1 MRKGNIDWEQF
12 AKELLWNR
20 IVYDKNGDSGYEI
33 NTEHEVG
40 RFSILA
46 CRTHPYKELTWKE
59 LALEL
64 GLWTEQLIS
73 DGHDCHE
80 CPERETCPAFFKNE
94 TDHEQCSGWQKHF
107 GFSKAPEQHE
117 LTEDEITKAYYKR
130 WLKDIKK

>member
-46 CRTHPYKELTWKE
+46 YHTHAYKSLTWKE

-64 GLWTEQLIS
+64 GLQTEQLIS

-80 CPERETCPAFFKNE
+80 CPERETCSAFFKNE

-117 LTEDEITKAYYKR
+117 LTEDEITKSYYKR
-130 WLKDIKK
+130 WIKDIKK